1 MSYHPPENIINV
13 LQKIEYEEALS
24 CDDPR
29 YVDTTEARGSQRTLD
44 RLARKF
50 GLLLKTG
57 EFFAPLQKHVL
68 FFGHVGSGKTTEL
81 RHYAKT
87 LNGAERFLVIE
98 VDITVALDR
107 NNLKYA
113 DTLMAMAHALLN
125 KLSEKSIS
133 LDTQAL
139 KQMECWFAERVMTSE
154 ELKQFASD
162 IQSGAKIGAGIPGLL
177 KYFTSFTASFKTNTT
192 YKESLRRVIR
202 NSFGEFAVAFNDLL
216 RNAEQSLDEKGIAK
230 RVLFVIDGT
239 DKLRGEDTRDFF
251 VHDAEQLLTIESLVI
266 YTAPLSLKYESN
278 LAGKLDS
285 DLVLP
290 MIKLYELN
298 NNVRWPSG
306 WEAMRN
312 ILLLRADRSLFASDA
327 EIDSLIE
334 HSGGHPREILR
345 LLKLCCEFSEQNS
358 IDHATVELAINQL
371 ASEYRRFL
379 APEDYQLLKCIDQ
392 DKIHSGN
399 DERTKKLLYNLALLE
414 YNDGSWRRSHPVVRR
429 LEGYRL
435 AEPAAG

>member
-1 MSYHPPENIINV
+1 MSYQPPKSIISV
-13 LQKIEYEEALS
+13 LQKIEYEDALS

-29 YVDTTEARGSQRTLD
+29 YVDTTEARGSQKTLD

-50 GLLLKTG
+50 GLLLSSG
-57 EFFAPLQKHVL
+57 EFFAPSQKHVL
-68 FFGHVGSGKTTEL
+68 FFGHIGSGKTTEL
-81 RHYAKT
+81 RHYAKA
-87 LNGAERFLVIE
+87 LNGADRFLVTE

-113 DTLMAMAHALLN
+113 DALMAMAHALLN
-125 KLSEKSIS
+125 KLAEQNIS

-139 KQMECWFAERVMTSE
+139 QQMENWFAERVLTSE
-154 ELKQFASD
+154 DLKQFALD
-162 IQSGAKIGAGIPGLL
+162 IKSGAEIGASIPGLL

-192 YKESLRRVIR
+192 YKESLRKVIR
-202 NSFGEFAVAFNDLL
+202 NSFAEFVIAFNALL
-216 RNAEQSLDEKGIAK
+216 RDAEQSLDKKGIAK

-251 VHDAEQLLTIESLVI
+251 VHDAEQLLAVEGLVI

-278 LAGKLDS
+278 LAGKLDA

-290 MIKLYELN
+290 MIKLHDQGN
-298 NNVRWPSG
+298 NRWPSG
-306 WEAMRN
+306 WQAMRD
-312 ILLLRADRSLFASDA
+312 ILLLRADRSLFDGDA

-334 HSGGHPREILR
+334 YSGGHPREMLR

-358 IDHATVELAINQL
+358 IDHVTVELAVNQL

-379 APEDYQLLKCIDQ
+379 EPADYQLLKCIDQ

-435 AEPAAG
+435 AGSATG